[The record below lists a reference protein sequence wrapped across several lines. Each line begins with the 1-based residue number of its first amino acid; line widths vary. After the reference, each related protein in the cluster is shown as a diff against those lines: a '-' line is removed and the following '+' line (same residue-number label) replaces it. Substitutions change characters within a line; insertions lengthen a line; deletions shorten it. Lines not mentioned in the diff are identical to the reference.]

1 MKETLNRKEFL
12 ERLSMVCIGV
22 IGAGTALTSCDKK
35 EEPEAKT
42 EAPAAMEEQTENL
55 CADLS
60 GLTEDEKAIRDTFK
74 YVAQSP
80 DTNKLCTNCQFWL
93 VPKEGEFCGGC
104 QIIKG
109 PINPDGY
116 CNQWLQK
123 QT

>member
-12 ERLSMVCIGV
+12 ERISMLCIGV
-22 IGAGTALTSCDKK
+22 VGAGTVFTSCGKK

-42 EAPAAMEEQTENL
+42 ETPAAAEKQVEDP
-55 CADLS
+55 CGDLS

-80 DTNKLCTNCQFWL
+80 DPNKLCTNCQFWS
-93 VPKEGEFCGGC
+93 VPKEGENCGGC